1 MEKEGRAYKN
11 KDMESIDLIKL
22 QIEKGNKILEDV
34 SKMRERPTNVINMV
48 AYVSEDVQNNRKA
61 INTWQYLTQD
71 VLLTIYSE
79 TDYHVNLFKNTIT
92 AKNIG
97 YNYQREFTTEINN
110 GLSVLESAYESLK
123 LGLTNRKTDNS
134 GSAKPPKI
142 FISHKTEDK
151 PFVNELVKLI
161 EFVIGSDPNIIFCS
175 SIGGYDIKPGK
186 EILNELK
193 RQFNDYEILF
203 LVVHSP
209 RYYKSPVC
217 LNEMGASWVLG
228 TKFISFLTPDC
239 EYPMLKG
246 VIDGK
251 YMSIKVNDAQDTVS
265 SKLNSFK
272 DYLLDVF
279 SCDKEKFN
287 QTRWETLRNDFIAI
301 TSLMKCD
308 TRQNEEDKNE
318 TSVKKKAD
326 IQAELISKNPYVI
339 SVINRGEGV
348 AKNLNI
354 MLDKE
359 CEGMLVS
366 GLDHFP
372 IEYLK
377 PQHHINLNIYPCIGD
392 PEKFKIYSTWYEK
405 DVKYESEDIITI

>member
-1 MEKEGRAYKN
+1 MN
-11 KDMESIDLIKL
+11 SIELIKL
-22 QIEKGNKILEDV
+22 QIEKGNKILDDV
-34 SKMRERPTNVINMV
+34 SKMRERHTNVINMV
-48 AYVSEDVQNNRKA
+48 AFVSEDVQNNRKA
-61 INTWQYLTQD
+61 INAWQYLTQD
-71 VLLTIYSE
+71 VLLSIYSKD
-79 TDYHVNLFKNTIT
+79 DYHINHFKDTIT
-92 AKNIG
+92 DKNVG
-97 YNYQREFTTEINN
+97 FNYQREFTTEINN

-123 LGLTNRKTDNS
+123 LGLTNSNTVNCS
-134 GSAKPPKI
+134 SSKPPKI

-151 PFVNELVKLI
+151 SFVNELVKLI
-161 EFVIGSDPNIIFCS
+161 EFVIGSDPDKIFCS
-175 SIGGYDIKPGK
+175 SIGGYDIKPGD
-186 EILNELK
+186 EILSELK
-193 RQFNDYEILF
+193 RQFNDYEVLF

-246 VIDGK
+246 VIDDK

-272 DYLLDVF
+272 DYLLDIF

-287 QTRWETLRNDFIAI
+287 QTRWETLRNDFVAI
-301 TSLMKCD
+301 TSSMKCD
-308 TRQNEEDKNE
+308 ARQDEKDNNEASSKKN
-318 TSVKKKAD
+318 AD

-339 SVINRGEGV
+339 SVINRGKGV
-348 AKNLNI
+348 AKNVNI

-372 IEYLK
+372 MEFLK
-377 PQHHINLNIYPCIGD
+377 PQHHINLNLYPCIGD
-392 PEKFKIYSTWYEK
+392 PQKFKIYFTWYEK
-405 DVKYESEDIITI
+405 DVKFESEDVITI